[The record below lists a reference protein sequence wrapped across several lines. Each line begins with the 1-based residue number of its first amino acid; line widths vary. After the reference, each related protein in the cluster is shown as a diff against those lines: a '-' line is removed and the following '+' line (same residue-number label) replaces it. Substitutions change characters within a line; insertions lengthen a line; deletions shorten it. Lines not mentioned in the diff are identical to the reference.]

1 MFSPEAST
9 WKGRLRVP
17 LSDRIHCPGFPDGAD
32 DGVRTRGLLLGKQA
46 CCHCTTSASRG
57 TGSGPM
63 TLGLWGRPVDGPA
76 GPAVSRAA
84 GGRPLS
90 AYSIAGARR
99 LDMTS
104 FLGMS
109 ALARGGMPHVVEP
122 AGFEPATFPLRT
134 GRPATGRR
142 PRNAPDRIRACNLTI
157 RGPTPCPIGLQGR
170 ASAHATA
177 CVPARAGETDHGA
190 GMVPDEAEE
199 GTRLACHRSRARRV
213 YGVACGRR
221 SRHEPL
227 RAPGRTRSGD
237 LPLTRRTL
245 CLLSYRGE
253 CRKPPAVRRRPPR
266 TRRMGPDREE
276 GHAIVRSEG
285 RAVFAARACADPS
298 GSRRDGSAASRAMEE
313 SNLRLRFWRPSGCR
327 CPDGAFI
334 VSALRFSTM
343 PCRPCP
349 RRHGMV
355 CVPDGRPTERVPPA
369 CAAGRTARASS
380 RPGEIHGKRYSHA
393 SRIDRIRTCDPM
405 LPKHVRYQTAPQ
417 SDIFDRT
424 PWLTSYVR
432 ALLNAISS
440 DSGTVLS

>member
-1 MFSPEAST
+1 M
-9 WKGRLRVP
+9 LP
-17 LSDRIHCPGFPDGAD
+17 LHHI
-32 DGVRTRGLLLGKQA
+32 RT
-46 CCHCTTSASRG
+46 
-57 TGSGPM
+57 
-63 TLGLWGRPVDGPA
+63 GRPVDGPA
-76 GPAVSRAA
+76 GPAVSRVA

-99 LDMTS
+99 LDVTS

-109 ALARGGMPHVVEP
+109 ALTRGGMPHVVEP

-142 PRNAPDRIRACNLTI
+142 PRSAPDPIRTGDTRIRNPVLYPLSYKGVHPPMRRHASPHG
-157 RGPTPCPIGLQGR
+157 RGW
-170 ASAHATA
+170 
-177 CVPARAGETDHGA
+177 ETDHGA

-199 GTRLACHRSRARRV
+199 RTRLACHRSRARRV

-266 TRRMGPDREE
+266 TRHMGPDREE

-355 CVPDGRPTERVPPA
+355 CVPGRQADGTRSAGRVASGGFAPPA
-369 CAAGRTARASS
+369 Y
-380 RPGEIHGKRYSHA
+380 PI
-393 SRIDRIRTCDPM
+393 
-405 LPKHVRYQTAPQ
+405 
-417 SDIFDRT
+417 
-424 PWLTSYVR
+424 
-432 ALLNAISS
+432 
-440 DSGTVLS
+440 DSGRSAGPGYETDRNPVVS

>member
-17 LSDRIHCPGFPDGAD
+17 LLDRIHCLGFPDRAD

-109 ALARGGMPHVVEP
+109 ALTRGGMPHVVEP

-142 PRNAPDRIRACNLTI
+142 PRSAPDPIRTGDTRIRNPVLCPLSYKGVHPPCDDMRPRTGGRI
-157 RGPTPCPIGLQGR
+157 RGGSWRWRGR
-170 ASAHATA
+170 GRENKRRKNPSRM
-177 CVPARAGETDHGA
+177 PSFPRAY
-190 GMVPDEAEE
+190 
-199 GTRLACHRSRARRV
+199 S
-213 YGVACGRR
+213 VACGRR

-227 RAPGRTRSGD
+227 RAPDRTRSGD

-253 CRKPPAVRRRPPR
+253 CRKTPAVRRRPPR
-266 TRRMGPDREE
+266 TRHMGPDREE

-285 RAVFAARACADPS
+285 RAVSAARARRPDPA
-298 GSRRDGSAASRAMEE
+298 GAGPPFRAPWRSRTSVYGFGDRRAAAVPMARS
-313 SNLRLRFWRPSGCR
+313 LFPLFG
-327 CPDGAFI
+327 FQ
-334 VSALRFSTM
+334 
-343 PCRPCP
+343 PCHAGRV
-349 RRHGMV
+349 RGGMAWYAS
-355 CVPDGRPTERVPPA
+355 PDGRPAERVPPA
-369 CAAGRTARASS
+369 EWFRVASLRRPARLIRAALLDWATKPTEIPSSHDQVSS
-380 RPGEIHGKRYSHA
+380 RLLPFA
-393 SRIDRIRTCDPM
+393 VNPM
-405 LPKHVRYQTAPQ
+405 GLA
-417 SDIFDRT
+417 
-424 PWLTSYVR
+424 
-432 ALLNAISS
+432 
-440 DSGTVLS
+440 

>member
-17 LSDRIHCPGFPDGAD
+17 LLDRIHCSGFPDGAD

-99 LDMTS
+99 LDVTS

-109 ALARGGMPHVVEP
+109 ALTRGGMPHVVEP

-142 PRNAPDRIRACNLTI
+142 PRSAPDPIRTGDTRIRNPVLYPLSYKGVHPPMRRHASPHG
-157 RGPTPCPIGLQGR
+157 RGR
-170 ASAHATA
+170 
-177 CVPARAGETDHGA
+177 ETDHGA

-199 GTRLACHRSRARRV
+199 RTRLACHRSRARRV

-266 TRRMGPDREE
+266 TRHMGPDREE

-285 RAVFAARACADPS
+285 RAVSAARARRPDPA
-298 GSRRDGSAASRAMEE
+298 GTGPPFRAPWRSRTSVYGFGDRRAAAVPMARS
-313 SNLRLRFWRPSGCR
+313 LFPLFG
-327 CPDGAFI
+327 FQ
-334 VSALRFSTM
+334 
-343 PCRPCP
+343 PCHAGRV
-349 RRHGMV
+349 RGGMAWYAS
-355 CVPDGRPTERVPPA
+355 PDGRPTERVPPA
-369 CAAGRTARASS
+369 EWFRAASLRRPARLIRAALPDRATKPTGIPSSHDQVSS
-380 RPGEIHGKRYSHA
+380 RLLPFA
-393 SRIDRIRTCDPM
+393 VNPM
-405 LPKHVRYQTAPQ
+405 GLA
-417 SDIFDRT
+417 
-424 PWLTSYVR
+424 
-432 ALLNAISS
+432 
-440 DSGTVLS
+440 

>member
-17 LSDRIHCPGFPDGAD
+17 LLDRIHCLGFPDRAD

-109 ALARGGMPHVVEP
+109 ALTRGGMPHVVEP

-142 PRNAPDRIRACNLTI
+142 PRSAPDPIRTGDTRIRNPVLCPLSYKGVHPPCDDMRPRTGGRI
-157 RGPTPCPIGLQGR
+157 RGGSWRWRGR
-170 ASAHATA
+170 GRENKRRKNPSRM
-177 CVPARAGETDHGA
+177 PSFPRAY
-190 GMVPDEAEE
+190 
-199 GTRLACHRSRARRV
+199 S
-213 YGVACGRR
+213 VACGRR

-266 TRRMGPDREE
+266 TRHMGPDREE

-285 RAVFAARACADPS
+285 RAVSAARACADPPS
-298 GSRRDGSAASRAMEE
+298 GSRRHGSAASRAMEE

-327 CPDGAFI
+327 CPNGAFI

-349 RRHGMV
+349 RRHSMV
-355 CVPDGRPTERVPPA
+355 CVPGRQADGTRSAGRVASGGFAPPA
-369 CAAGRTARASS
+369 Y
-380 RPGEIHGKRYSHA
+380 PI
-393 SRIDRIRTCDPM
+393 
-405 LPKHVRYQTAPQ
+405 
-417 SDIFDRT
+417 
-424 PWLTSYVR
+424 
-432 ALLNAISS
+432 
-440 DSGTVLS
+440 DSGRSAGPGYETDRNPVVS